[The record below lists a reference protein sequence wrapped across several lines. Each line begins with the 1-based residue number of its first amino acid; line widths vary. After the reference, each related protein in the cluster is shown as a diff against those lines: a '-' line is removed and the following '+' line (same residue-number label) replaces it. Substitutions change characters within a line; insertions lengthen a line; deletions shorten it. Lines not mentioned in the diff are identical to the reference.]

1 MVGWRQ
7 PVRVWPLEDATSAY
21 KAVGELKQARDR
33 RHPTQESRKGTM
45 THRRHGIETP
55 VRGPASGRSPGVGCD
70 GAGGGRERESEALWF
85 RSRERSDTNV
95 LSGA

>member
-7 PVRVWPLEDATSAY
+7 LVRVWPLEDATSAY

-33 RHPTQESRKGTM
+33 CHPTRQSRKGTM

-55 VRGPASGRSPGVGCD
+55 VRGPASGRSSGVGCD
-70 GAGGGRERESEALWF
+70 RAGGEKGRQSKALWF
-85 RSRERSDTNV
+85 RKQERNIANV